1 MKSPTI
7 KYRKKKMT
15 DNINE
20 ITTDEFN
27 QKAIEVK
34 RQDDTIFAL
43 KEAGSKAR
51 FIAGQQ
57 FFDSMRSSGYSHEGE
72 ALCDILDNSI
82 QAGASQ
88 INIFTN
94 LAGGNNPRSPN
105 TINDI
110 AVFDNGHGMN
120 EEFLRLSI
128 GFGAT
133 SRGKTRDG
141 LGRFG
146 MGLST
151 AGIAFSPFLQV
162 LSKRDN
168 SDYLETF
175 IDLRKGSPTEF
186 TDKFL
191 EENDF
196 QPPKP
201 EKSELPEWLLEK
213 IKHLPDGVKPDLEI
227 ESGTVV
233 ILSDFE
239 RERRKWALKE
249 FHKNLMTLVGI
260 TYYRMAGSI
269 SIFVNDQ
276 RVEFIDPLF
285 QTPGLRGF
293 DLDEDRAEIL
303 PSCEIEL
310 KDEDDNVVD
319 VATARFSVFPPTFG
333 LKQELKAEKGTMAGV
348 GKNANSRFSIMKE
361 YTGVLMVR
369 NDRIISVDRKQPVI
383 FGNNDYNIGVELSFA
398 GSADELFG
406 ITSKK
411 NQVSLR
417 KGVVEALD
425 KMGLPRGINSAR
437 KRRNELFKTWTRV
450 DEKVSGQKGELIRPF
465 EKVAGEELR
474 APRKKL
480 NPKMAEHLKLVGE
493 KNLDDEVKRQSR
505 ETGETE
511 SKITEQLSAKIVSA
525 EFKVVEKSLMGA
537 EFVTFHQMGGQ
548 TQILINTDHRFYK
561 DLFGHPDNVSPY
573 GREALGCMMISFFR
587 ALTQT
592 QMGEHEGGKYL
603 FDSITGSNFMR
614 TFSETFGNHL
624 ERLETIYTDKEIDT
638 DEVIEDISEPDQQ
651 VS

>member
-1 MKSPTI
+1 
-7 KYRKKKMT
+7 MT

-34 RQDDTIFAL
+34 RQDDTISAL
-43 KEAGSKAR
+43 KEAGGKAR
-51 FIAGQQ
+51 FIAGEQ
-57 FFDSMRSSGYSHEGE
+57 FFDSMRSSGYSNEGE

-94 LAGGNNPRSPN
+94 LAGDNNPRSPN

-151 AGIAFSPFLQV
+151 AGIAFSPHLRV

-175 IDLRKGSPTEF
+175 IDLRKGSQTEF

-201 EKSELPEWLLEK
+201 EKSQLPKWLIEK
-213 IKHLPDGVKPDLEI
+213 IKHLPDGVKPDLEA

-239 RERRKWALKE
+239 RERRKWTLKE
-249 FHKNLMTLVGI
+249 FHKNLMTLIGV
-260 TYYRMAGSI
+260 TYYRMAGSV
-269 SIFVNDQ
+269 SIFVNDKK
-276 RVEFIDPLF
+276 VDFIDPLF

-293 DLDEDRAEIL
+293 DLDEDRAEIF
-303 PSCEIEL
+303 PSCDIEL

-319 VATARFSVFPPTFG
+319 MATARFSVFSPTFG
-333 LKQELKAEKGTMAGV
+333 LKQELKTERGTMAGV
-348 GKNANSRFSIMKE
+348 SKNNANSRYSIMKD
-361 YTGVLMVR
+361 YTGVIMVR
-369 NDRIISVDRKQPVI
+369 NDRIISVDRLQPVR
-383 FGNNDYNIGVELSFA
+383 FGNNDINIGIELSFA
-398 GSADELFG
+398 GTADELFG

-417 KGVVEALD
+417 KAVVEALD
-425 KMGLPRGINSAR
+425 KMGLPRGIRSAR
-437 KRRNELFKTWTRV
+437 SRRQQLFSTWTKT
-450 DEKVSGQKGELIRPF
+450 DEKVPGQKGELVRPF

-493 KNLDDEVKRQSR
+493 KNLDDEVKRKSR
-505 ETGETE
+505 ETGESET
-511 SKITEQLSAKIVSA
+511 KITEDLSAKIVSA

-537 EFVTFHQMGGQ
+537 EFVSFHQLGGQ
-548 TQILINTDHRFYK
+548 TQVIINKDHRFYK
-561 DLFGHPDNVSPY
+561 DLFGNAENVSSY
-573 GREALGCMMISFFR
+573 GREALGCMMTSFFR

-603 FDSITGSNFMR
+603 FDSITGSNFIR

-624 ERLETIYTDKEIDT
+624 ERLDTIYTDKDIDT